1 MIYELGTFSA
11 PNGVIRIKEGIA
23 GLILVSRV
31 TRSTKKW
38 KEIYYS
44 HLLSK
49 VRTGSWK
56 FIYHTLIHTFAI
68 LNYPPHFVPDSLGV
82 KCELRDVIHS
92 LHLPT

>member
-56 FIYHTLIHTFAI
+56 FIYHTLIHTYEKAVVKLKSSVNCSSGTTI
-68 LNYPPHFVPDSLGV
+68 LGSSPNTYP
-82 KCELRDVIHS
+82 
-92 LHLPT
+92 